1 MALRQTPRKLYW
13 PKLYQFELYKRNSYN
28 FNVNILFWNDKYSSR
43 FSEEKFSRFMW
54 IKKKK
59 KKRKEKEKKIKKTFC
74 LIKLYLFTRD
84 VSP

>member
-59 KKRKEKEKKIKKTFC
+59 TKRKGKENKENVLSNKIVFV
-74 LIKLYLFTRD
+74 YTRRFS
-84 VSP
+84 VK